1 MDQLSVIK
9 WTIMEKAK
17 FGLHSLNAEKKS
29 FPTAARL
36 GTACCRRRRTD
47 DPVTC
52 NGGMFIESNFLGHFF
67 NFFFDYLDNCDYLN

>member
-17 FGLHSLNAEKKS
+17 FGLHSLNAEKKKG

-47 DPVTC
+47 DSVTC
-52 NGGMFIESNFLGHFF
+52 DGGMCSLTATF
-67 NFFFDYLDNCDYLN
+67 